1 MFVRKDSTLV
11 GTSQKLCYEMNLK
24 GSSHTLGFNFLPC
37 FHPQFFPSALSPSWT
52 SSWSRQ
58 FEFRTEVSMGLWLW
72 WRSTTEIFFF
82 FFLILFYHWNFKT
95 RRQRLVFDLFNALLS
110 PLPCFSTHHACFWN
124 TCNDK
129 NLYKHSWICHQV
141 DPVACKKFG
150 VLAEER
156 KQVRAESSSLWWFA
170 CLNGCLMFEMVTE
183 VKKRGGGKKDL
194 EYSVQ
199 WQEDL
204 CWGIC
209 FPAQIKQRRGSN
221 NNNHNDA
228 INDNN
233 TFLLCQT

>member
-1 MFVRKDSTLV
+1 MNKLRWVSVTVTDVCQKGQHSGRHVSETMLWNESKGFISHFGVQLFTL
-11 GTSQKLCYEMNLK
+11 L
-24 GSSHTLGFNFLPC
+24 SSSIFPICLISFLDQLLEPTVWIQDRSLNG
-37 FHPQFFPSALSPSWT
+37 PLAL
-52 SSWSRQ
+52 
-58 FEFRTEVSMGLWLW
+58 V
-72 WRSTTEIFFF
+72 EI
-82 FFLILFYHWNFKT
+82 YHWNFKT

-228 INDNN
+228 INDKN